1 MMDVVEKNGDK
12 IKTGELSRALG
23 CKVVEISALKG
34 NGIMEAAE
42 AAINAAKNGKTVPMH
57 TFTGTVEHALAHI
70 EEAAVHGLPEEQQ
83 RFYAIKLFERDD
95 KVLEQLKLSE
105 SVLSHIET
113 DIKAAEKEMDDDA
126 ESIIT
131 NERYLYIGSIIK
143 GCLKKK
149 TADTSPFRKKGIL
162 V

>member
-1 MMDVVEKNGDK
+1 
-12 IKTGELSRALG
+12 
-23 CKVVEISALKG
+23 
-34 NGIMEAAE
+34 MEAAE

-105 SVLSHIET
+105 PILSHIET
-113 DIKAAEKEMDDDA
+113 DIKAAEKEMDA
-126 ESIIT
+126 EDLEPRLHHLPLLRGT
-131 NERYLYIGSIIK
+131 HLCCARWPQARARLCHRGHGGPQAGRVRAHPHLPGSR
-143 GCLKKK
+143 GQQ
-149 TADTSPFRKKGIL
+149 DR
-162 V
+162 